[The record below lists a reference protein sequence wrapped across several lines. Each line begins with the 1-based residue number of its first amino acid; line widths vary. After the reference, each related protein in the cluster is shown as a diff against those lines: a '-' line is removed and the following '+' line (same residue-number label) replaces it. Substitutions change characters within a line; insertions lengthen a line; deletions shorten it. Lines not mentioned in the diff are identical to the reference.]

1 MTDKR
6 WVKICWN
13 EKARKGWNDQ
23 YGKERESYY
32 NSNGWSSRAL
42 EMLGSDEDKR
52 ILNELEHRDRDV

>member
-1 MTDKR
+1 MNDER

-32 NSNGWSSRAL
+32 NSNGWSSRPL
-42 EMLGSDEDKR
+42 EMLESDEDKR
-52 ILNELEHRDRDV
+52 ILN